1 MKKVYTKRRKIGSQ
15 LWFLHGYIGN
25 FNYYISI
32 VFGEVYKT
40 LKFSETCLYD
50 FNQVQDVINVLK
62 SKGIKV
68 NVELAT
74 SFTLPPKN
82 FDLGNPK
89 LNNIYAA
96 K

>member
-1 MKKVYTKRRKIGSQ
+1 MTKVYSKKRNFNKK
-15 LWFLHGYIGN
+15 LWFLHGYVGN
-25 FNYYISI
+25 FNYYMSI

-50 FNQVQDVINVLK
+50 FDEVQKVIEAFKN
-62 SKGIKV
+62 KGIKV

-89 LNNIYAA
+89 LNNIYAT